1 MPIHEK
7 DKKEDV
13 RKPHLLHDRIGRIAG
28 NDENRP
34 KTTMD
39 IFSAVNLFVQERRCS
54 PVLTAGRCAPPPSV
68 LVECSCRQTKNV
80 ETSSGKNRRIV
91 LPIPRTRLRME
102 QSPPF
107 WTTPR
112 QSTPPLAASHT
123 SAAKSKPR
131 TPDRNHT
138 ADPEKPTKHP
148 PAPEDDDGHFF
159 RRQSLRAGTS
169 VQSCIDG
176 RSLRTP
182 AFRACGTFLQADE
195 KRRNVQREE
204 PQNRPAG
211 RTAESFSQYR
221 ELVSGSGNNLL
232 LSGRLHGNQRLL
244 SQPVTPPQRNQSLA
258 RQTGTIRR
266 IQKNQRN
273 TLLRP
278 RRTQNIATNDLA
290 TRRCAQTQQDCVV

>member
-1 MPIHEK
+1 
-7 DKKEDV
+7 
-13 RKPHLLHDRIGRIAG
+13 
-28 NDENRP
+28 
-34 KTTMD
+34 MD

-68 LVECSCRQTKNV
+68 LVERSCRQTKNV

-204 PQNRPAG
+204 PQNRSPN
-211 RTAESFSQYR
+211 TENSS
-221 ELVSGSGNNLL
+221 
-232 LSGRLHGNQRLL
+232 
-244 SQPVTPPQRNQSLA
+244 PD
-258 RQTGTIRR
+258 GTISSFLDDSTAINASSRSQSHLRSEIKASHARPEPYGGSRKTNETPSCARR
-266 IQKNQRN
+266 RRWTFFPPSISSCRN
-273 TLLRP
+273 VGAVLY
-278 RRTQNIATNDLA
+278 
-290 TRRCAQTQQDCVV
+290 